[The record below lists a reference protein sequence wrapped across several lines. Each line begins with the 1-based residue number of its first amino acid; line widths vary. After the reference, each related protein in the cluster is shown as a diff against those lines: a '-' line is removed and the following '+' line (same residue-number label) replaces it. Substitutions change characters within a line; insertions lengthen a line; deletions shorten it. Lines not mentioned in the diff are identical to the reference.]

1 LKRGLPKSILVNKEK
16 VMKYKHVVIS
26 RKGGPGVLQVV
37 EGELAIQQQP
47 TFAIM
52 HALCER
58 IMEANLLPAEAKGE
72 EIL

>member
-1 LKRGLPKSILVNKEK
+1 MLSSVVKADRGCCRSLRENWL
-16 VMKYKHVVIS
+16 
-26 RKGGPGVLQVV
+26 
-37 EGELAIQQQP
+37 IQQQP

>member
-37 EGELAIQQQP
+37 EGELADP
-47 TFAIM
+47 A
-52 HALCER
+52 AADVRLYACPLR
-58 IMEANLLPAEAKGE
+58 ANYGGKSVAGQS
-72 EIL
+72 